1 MGQKRITD
9 QKTCGLFVLNV
20 MRVMVQIITEI
31 CSLQSK
37 KYFQNHSSVLLN
49 FFYKKFYHPLVCN
62 TTNSM
67 QMSLS

>member
-31 CSLQSK
+31 CCLQSK
-37 KYFQNHSSVLLN
+37 KYS
-49 FFYKKFYHPLVCN
+49 
-62 TTNSM
+62 
-67 QMSLS
+67 SLSPAPTTFLREILSPFGRQYD